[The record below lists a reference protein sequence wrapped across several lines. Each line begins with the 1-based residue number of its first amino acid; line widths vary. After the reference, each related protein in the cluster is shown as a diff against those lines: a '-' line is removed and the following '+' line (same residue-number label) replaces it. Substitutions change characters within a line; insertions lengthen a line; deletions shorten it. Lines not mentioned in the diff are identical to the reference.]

1 MYTSQI
7 NDEARSDGLQDVLEI
22 LCQIPREDMCRNLIL
37 SVAQRVDR
45 KQSREFEQK
54 ARGIH
59 ALPYSERWDLG
70 QQLVDR
76 LNEVIRSRVERVA
89 EHS

>member
-1 MYTSQI
+1 MFASQ
-7 NDEARSDGLQDVLEI
+7 NNVETGAEGLQNVLEI

-45 KQSREFEQK
+45 RQSREFEQK
-54 ARGIH
+54 ARVIH

-70 QQLVDR
+70 QEVVDR
-76 LNEVIRSRVERVA
+76 LNELIRSRVEGVA